1 MKTPT
6 QRKPP
11 YFLLSFIPAVAY
23 WLLETYFTLEIA
35 LIGGILLGIL
45 EMIFEKHFTGH
56 VHTLSKV
63 NISLIVILGVIS
75 LIAKEGVWFRL
86 QPTFT
91 GVGVAGF
98 LVYKKIQGHSLMVD
112 MVKDMG
118 QVAPLPEATY
128 KTLEW
133 HMALFLLVF
142 AAFMARVAIS
152 ESTAAWLF
160 WKTGGFY
167 MAFGGFMV
175 AEVLYLRFSIRRK
188 NK

>member
-1 MKTPT
+1 MKTPA

-45 EMIFEKHFTGH
+45 EMIFEKRFTGH

-98 LVYKKIQGHSLMVD
+98 LIFKKMQGHSLMVD

-118 QVAPLPEATY
+118 QVPPLPEATY

-133 HMALFLLVF
+133 HMALFLLAF
-142 AAFMARVAIS
+142 AAFMAKVAIS
-152 ESTAAWLF
+152 ESTATWLF

-175 AEVLYLRFSIRRK
+175 AEVLYLRFSMRRK
-188 NK
+188 K